1 MVPRPS
7 CTPVEERCGFPTLGE
22 RAIMVP
28 RTTVGTIVLVL
39 LSLLGASR
47 LAAAPPA
54 GGMPRVGVL
63 VSTSAAVA
71 APSLEAFRQRLRA
84 LGYVEGQTLAVEY
97 RFAEGRYDRL
107 EDLAASLVRL
117 PVDVL
122 VAGSP
127 AMIRAATQATTTIPI
142 VGIGVPTGVFAG
154 LLRPGANLTGVAT
167 GGEEIRRTG
176 QEVLRALLP
185 GVSRLA
191 LLRDAHSGTFGR
203 RALEVGAWVAGVRLQ
218 VLEVQG
224 AHELERV
231 IAAAATA
238 RADALIV
245 PGSGLFAMHPSQIA
259 ALAQQHHLP
268 TLAPFREFV
277 EAGCLMAY
285 GPNVADLF
293 RQAASAVDRLLRG
306 AKPGDL
312 PVEEPARFELAINLQ
327 TARVLGLTVPE
338 AVLRRAAVVIP

>member
-1 MVPRPS
+1 MTR
-7 CTPVEERCGFPTLGE
+7 RTLGLVTL
-22 RAIMVP
+22 ALA
-28 RTTVGTIVLVL
+28 VLV
-39 LSLLGASR
+39 AP

-54 GGMPRVGVL
+54 GTMPRVGVL

-71 APSLEAFRQRLRA
+71 AAPLEAFRQRLRA
-84 LGYVEGQTLAVEY
+84 LGYVEGQTLALEY

-107 EDLAASLVRL
+107 ADLAASLVRL

-127 AMIRAATQATTTIPI
+127 SMIRAATQATTTIPV

-167 GGEEIRRTG
+167 GAEEIRRTG
-176 QEVLRALLP
+176 QAFLQALLP

-191 LLRDAHSGTFGR
+191 ILRDAHSGTVRR
-203 RALEVGAWVAGVRLQ
+203 RAMEIGARLAGVRLQ
-218 VLEVQG
+218 ALEVQG
-224 AHELERV
+224 PHEFERAF
-231 IAAAATA
+231 AAAAMA

-259 ALAQQHHLP
+259 ALALQHHLP

-285 GPNVADLF
+285 GPNVAGLF

-306 AKPGDL
+306 AKPSDL
-312 PVEEPARFELAINLQ
+312 PVEEPAQFELAINLT
-327 TARVLGLTVPE
+327 TAEALGLTVPASLLVQATE
-338 AVLRRAAVVIP
+338 VIR

>member
-1 MVPRPS
+1 MTR
-7 CTPVEERCGFPTLGE
+7 RTLGLLVIL
-22 RAIMVP
+22 ALA
-28 RTTVGTIVLVL
+28 VLV
-39 LSLLGASR
+39 AP

-54 GGMPRVGVL
+54 GTMPRVGVL

-71 APSLEAFRQRLRA
+71 SAPLEAFRQRLRA
-84 LGYVEGQTLAVEY
+84 LGYVEGQTLALEY

-107 EDLAASLVRL
+107 ADLAASLVRL

-127 AMIRAATQATTTIPI
+127 SMIRAATQATTTIPV

-167 GGEEIRRTG
+167 GAEEIRRTG
-176 QEVLRALLP
+176 QALLQALLP

-191 LLRDAHSGTFGR
+191 ILRDAHSGTVRR
-203 RALEVGAWVAGVRLQ
+203 RAMEIGAWLTGVRLQ
-218 VLEVQG
+218 ALEVQG
-224 AHELERV
+224 PHEFERAF
-231 IAAAATA
+231 AAAAMA

-259 ALAQQHHLP
+259 ALALQHHLP

-285 GPNVADLF
+285 GPNVAGLF

-306 AKPGDL
+306 AKPSDL
-312 PVEEPARFELAINLQ
+312 PVEEPAQFELAINLK
-327 TARVLGLTVPE
+327 TAEALGLTVPASLLVQATE
-338 AVLRRAAVVIP
+338 VIR

>member
-1 MVPRPS
+1 MTR
-7 CTPVEERCGFPTLGE
+7 RTLGLLVIL
-22 RAIMVP
+22 ALA
-28 RTTVGTIVLVL
+28 VLV
-39 LSLLGASR
+39 AP

-54 GGMPRVGVL
+54 GTMPRVGVL

-71 APSLEAFRQRLRA
+71 SAPLEAFRQRLRA
-84 LGYVEGQTLAVEY
+84 LGYVEGQTLALEY

-107 EDLAASLVRL
+107 ADLAASLVRL

-127 AMIRAATQATTTIPI
+127 AMIRAATQATTTIPV

-167 GGEEIRRTG
+167 GAEEIRRTG
-176 QEVLRALLP
+176 QALLQALLP

-191 LLRDAHSGTFGR
+191 ILRDAHSGTGR
-203 RALEVGAWVAGVRLQ
+203 RRAMEIGARLTGVRLQ
-218 VLEVQG
+218 ALEVQG
-224 AHELERV
+224 PHEFERAF
-231 IAAAATA
+231 AAAAMA

-259 ALAQQHHLP
+259 ALALQHHLP

-285 GPNVADLF
+285 GPNVAGLF

-306 AKPGDL
+306 AKPSDL
-312 PVEEPARFELAINLQ
+312 PVEEPAQFELAINLK
-327 TARVLGLTVPE
+327 TAEALGLTVPASLLVQATE
-338 AVLRRAAVVIP
+338 VIR

>member
-1 MVPRPS
+1 MTR
-7 CTPVEERCGFPTLGE
+7 RTLGLLVIL
-22 RAIMVP
+22 ALA
-28 RTTVGTIVLVL
+28 VLV
-39 LSLLGASR
+39 AP

-54 GGMPRVGVL
+54 GTMPRVGVL

-71 APSLEAFRQRLRA
+71 SAPLEAFRQRLRA
-84 LGYVEGQTLAVEY
+84 LGYVEGQTLALEY

-107 EDLAASLVRL
+107 ADLAASLVRL

-127 AMIRAATQATTTIPI
+127 SMIRAATQATTTIPV

-167 GGEEIRRTG
+167 GAEEIRRTG
-176 QEVLRALLP
+176 QALLQALLP

-191 LLRDAHSGTFGR
+191 ILRDAHSGTGR
-203 RALEVGAWVAGVRLQ
+203 RRAMEIGARLTGVRLQ
-218 VLEVQG
+218 ALEVQG
-224 AHELERV
+224 PHEFERAF
-231 IAAAATA
+231 AAAAMA

-259 ALAQQHHLP
+259 ALALQHHLP

-285 GPNVADLF
+285 GPNVAGLF

-306 AKPGDL
+306 AKPSDL
-312 PVEEPARFELAINLQ
+312 PVEEPAQFELAINLK
-327 TARVLGLTVPE
+327 TAEALGLTVPASLLVQATE
-338 AVLRRAAVVIP
+338 VIR

>member
-1 MVPRPS
+1 MTRRP
-7 CTPVEERCGFPTLGE
+7 LGLLVIL
-22 RAIMVP
+22 ALA
-28 RTTVGTIVLVL
+28 VLV
-39 LSLLGASR
+39 AP

-54 GGMPRVGVL
+54 GTMPRVGVL

-71 APSLEAFRQRLRA
+71 AAPLEAFRQRLRA
-84 LGYVEGQTLAVEY
+84 LGYVEGQTLALEY

-107 EDLAASLVRL
+107 ADLAASLVRL

-127 AMIRAATQATTTIPI
+127 SMIRAATQATTTIPV

-167 GGEEIRRTG
+167 GAEEIRRTG
-176 QEVLRALLP
+176 QAFLQALLP

-191 LLRDAHSGTFGR
+191 ILRDAHSGPGR
-203 RALEVGAWVAGVRLQ
+203 RRAKEIGARLTGVRLQ
-218 VLEVQG
+218 ALEVQG
-224 AHELERV
+224 PHEFERAF
-231 IAAAATA
+231 AAAAMA

-259 ALAQQHHLP
+259 ALALQHRLP

-285 GPNVADLF
+285 GPNVAGLF

-306 AKPGDL
+306 AKPSDL
-312 PVEEPARFELAINLQ
+312 PVEEPAQFELAINLK
-327 TARVLGLTVPE
+327 TAEALGLTVPASLLGQATE
-338 AVLRRAAVVIP
+338 VIR

>member
-1 MVPRPS
+1 MTR
-7 CTPVEERCGFPTLGE
+7 RTLGL
-22 RAIMVP
+22 
-28 RTTVGTIVLVL
+28 LVIL
-39 LSLLGASR
+39 ALAVVVAP

-54 GGMPRVGVL
+54 GTMPRVGVL

-71 APSLEAFRQRLRA
+71 SAPLEAFRQRLRA
-84 LGYVEGQTLAVEY
+84 LGYVEGQTLALEY

-107 EDLAASLVRL
+107 TDLAASLVRL

-127 AMIRAATQATTTIPI
+127 SMIQAATQATTTIPV

-167 GGEEIRRTG
+167 GAEEIRRTG
-176 QEVLRALLP
+176 QALLQALLP

-191 LLRDAHSGTFGR
+191 ILRDAHSGTVRR
-203 RALEVGAWVAGVRLQ
+203 RAMEIGARLTGVRLQ
-218 VLEVQG
+218 ALEVQG
-224 AHELERV
+224 PHEFERAF
-231 IAAAATA
+231 AAAAMA

-259 ALAQQHHLP
+259 ALALQHHLP

-285 GPNVADLF
+285 GPNVAGLF

-306 AKPGDL
+306 AKPSDL
-312 PVEEPARFELAINLQ
+312 PVEEPAQFELAINLK
-327 TARVLGLTVPE
+327 TAEALGLTVPASLLVQATE
-338 AVLRRAAVVIP
+338 VIR

>member
-1 MVPRPS
+1 MTR
-7 CTPVEERCGFPTLGE
+7 RTLGLLVIL
-22 RAIMVP
+22 ALA
-28 RTTVGTIVLVL
+28 VLV
-39 LSLLGASR
+39 AP

-54 GGMPRVGVL
+54 GTMPRVGVL

-71 APSLEAFRQRLRA
+71 SAPLEAFRQRLRA
-84 LGYVEGQTLAVEY
+84 LGYVEGQTLALEY

-107 EDLAASLVRL
+107 ADLAASLVRL

-127 AMIRAATQATTTIPI
+127 SMIRAATQATTTIPV

-167 GGEEIRRTG
+167 GAEEIRRTG
-176 QEVLRALLP
+176 QALLQALLP

-191 LLRDAHSGTFGR
+191 ILRDAHSGTVRR
-203 RALEVGAWVAGVRLQ
+203 RAMEIGARLTGVRLQ
-218 VLEVQG
+218 ALEVQG
-224 AHELERV
+224 PHEFERAF
-231 IAAAATA
+231 AAAAMA
-238 RADALIV
+238 RADALLV

-259 ALAQQHHLP
+259 ALALQHHLP

-285 GPNVADLF
+285 GPNVAGLF

-306 AKPGDL
+306 AKPSDL
-312 PVEEPARFELAINLQ
+312 PVEEPAQFELAINLK
-327 TARVLGLTVPE
+327 TAEALGLTVPASLLVQATE
-338 AVLRRAAVVIP
+338 VIR

>member
-1 MVPRPS
+1 VPL
-7 CTPVEERCGFPTLGE
+7 T
-22 RAIMVP
+22 AA
-28 RTTVGTIVLVL
+28 GTIVIVL

-54 GGMPRVGVL
+54 GSMPRVGVL

-71 APSLEAFRQRLRA
+71 SAPLEAFRQRLRE
-84 LGYVEGQTLAVEY
+84 LGYVEGQTLALEY
-97 RFAEGRYDRL
+97 RFAEGHYDRL
-107 EDLAASLVRL
+107 ADLTASLVHL

-127 AMIRAATQATTTIPI
+127 AMIRAATQATTTIPV
-142 VGIGVPTGVFAG
+142 VGMGVPTGVFAG
-154 LLRPGANLTGVAT
+154 LNRPANLTGVAI
-167 GGEEIRRTG
+167 GAEEIRRTG
-176 QEVLRALLP
+176 QDVLQALLP
-185 GVSRLA
+185 GASRLTI
-191 LLRDAHSGTFGR
+191 LWDVHSGTVR
-203 RALEVGAWVAGVRLQ
+203 RRVMEVGARLTGVRLH

-224 AHELERV
+224 PQDFERV
-231 IAAAATA
+231 FAAAAMA
-238 RADALIV
+238 RAEALIV
-245 PGSGLFAMHPSQIA
+245 PGSGLFAMHQPQIA
-259 ALAQQHHLP
+259 ALALQHRLP

-327 TARVLGLTVPE
+327 TARALGLTVPP
-338 AVLRRAAVVIP
+338 AVLSRAAVVRP

>member
-1 MVPRPS
+1 MTR
-7 CTPVEERCGFPTLGE
+7 RTLGL
-22 RAIMVP
+22 
-28 RTTVGTIVLVL
+28 LVIL
-39 LSLLGASR
+39 ALAVVVAP

-54 GGMPRVGVL
+54 GTMPRVGVL

-71 APSLEAFRQRLRA
+71 AAPLEAFRQRLRA
-84 LGYVEGQTLAVEY
+84 LGYVEGQTLALEY

-107 EDLAASLVRL
+107 ADLAASLVRL

-127 AMIRAATQATTTIPI
+127 AMIRAATQATTTIPV
-142 VGIGVPTGVFAG
+142 VGIGVPTGGFAG

-167 GGEEIRRTG
+167 GAEEIRRTG
-176 QEVLRALLP
+176 QALLQALLP

-191 LLRDAHSGTFGR
+191 ILRDAHSGTVRR
-203 RALEVGAWVAGVRLQ
+203 RAMEIGARLTGVRLQ
-218 VLEVQG
+218 ALEVQG
-224 AHELERV
+224 PHEFERAV
-231 IAAAATA
+231 AAAARA

-259 ALAQQHHLP
+259 ALALQHHLP

-285 GPNVADLF
+285 GPNVAGLF

-306 AKPGDL
+306 AKPSDL
-312 PVEEPARFELAINLQ
+312 PVEEPAQFELAINLK
-327 TARVLGLTVPE
+327 TAEALGLTVPASLLVQATE
-338 AVLRRAAVVIP
+338 VIR

>member
-1 MVPRPS
+1 MTR
-7 CTPVEERCGFPTLGE
+7 RTLGLLVIL
-22 RAIMVP
+22 ALA
-28 RTTVGTIVLVL
+28 VLV
-39 LSLLGASR
+39 AP

-54 GGMPRVGVL
+54 GTMPRVGVL

-71 APSLEAFRQRLRA
+71 SAPLEAFRQRLRA
-84 LGYVEGQTLAVEY
+84 LGYVEGQTLALEY

-107 EDLAASLVRL
+107 ADLAASLVRL

-127 AMIRAATQATTTIPI
+127 SMIRAATPATTTIPV

-167 GGEEIRRTG
+167 GAEEIRRTG
-176 QEVLRALLP
+176 QALLQALLP

-191 LLRDAHSGTFGR
+191 ILRDAHSGTVRR
-203 RALEVGAWVAGVRLQ
+203 RAMEIGARLTGVRLQ
-218 VLEVQG
+218 ALEVQG
-224 AHELERV
+224 PHEFERAF
-231 IAAAATA
+231 AAAAMA

-259 ALAQQHHLP
+259 ALALQHHLP

-285 GPNVADLF
+285 GPNVAGLF

-306 AKPGDL
+306 AKPSDL
-312 PVEEPARFELAINLQ
+312 PVEEPAQFELAINLK
-327 TARVLGLTVPE
+327 TAEALGLTVPASLLVQATE
-338 AVLRRAAVVIP
+338 VIR

>member
-1 MVPRPS
+1 MVS
-7 CTPVEERCGFPTLGE
+7 
-22 RAIMVP
+22 
-28 RTTVGTIVLVL
+28 RTTGGTIVFIL
-39 LSLLGASR
+39 LSVLGASH

-54 GGMPRVGVL
+54 GSVPRVGVL

-71 APSLEAFRQRLRA
+71 SAPLEAFRQRLRE
-84 LGYVEGQTLAVEY
+84 LGYVEGQTLALEY

-107 EDLAASLVRL
+107 ADLAASLVRL

-127 AMIRAATQATTTIPI
+127 AMIRAATQATTTIPV

-154 LLRPGANLTGVAT
+154 LSRPANLTGVAT
-167 GGEEIRRTG
+167 GAEEIRRTG
-176 QEVLRALLP
+176 QALLQALLP

-191 LLRDAHSGTFGR
+191 ILWDAHSGTVRR
-203 RALEVGAWVAGVRLQ
+203 RAMEIGAWLTGVRLQ

-224 AHELERV
+224 PHEFERAV
-231 IAAAATA
+231 AAAAMA
-238 RADALIV
+238 RAEALIV
-245 PGSGLFAMHPSQIA
+245 PGSGLFAMHQSQIA
-259 ALAQQHHLP
+259 ALALQHRLP

-327 TARVLGLTVPE
+327 TARALGLTVPP
-338 AVLRRAAVVIP
+338 AVLRRATVVMP

>member
-1 MVPRPS
+1 MTR
-7 CTPVEERCGFPTLGE
+7 RTLGLLVIL
-22 RAIMVP
+22 ALA
-28 RTTVGTIVLVL
+28 VLV
-39 LSLLGASR
+39 AP

-54 GGMPRVGVL
+54 GTMPRVGVL

-71 APSLEAFRQRLRA
+71 SAPLEAFRQRLRA
-84 LGYVEGQTLAVEY
+84 LGYVEGQTLALEY

-107 EDLAASLVRL
+107 TDLAASLVRL

-127 AMIRAATQATTTIPI
+127 AMIRAATQATTTIPV

-154 LLRPGANLTGVAT
+154 LFRPGANLTGVAT
-167 GGEEIRRTG
+167 GAEEIRRTG
-176 QEVLRALLP
+176 QALLQALLP

-191 LLRDAHSGTFGR
+191 ILRDAHSGTGR
-203 RALEVGAWVAGVRLQ
+203 RRAMEIGARLTGVRLQ
-218 VLEVQG
+218 ALEVQG
-224 AHELERV
+224 PHEFERAF
-231 IAAAATA
+231 AAAAMA
-238 RADALIV
+238 RADALLV

-259 ALAQQHHLP
+259 ALALQHHLP

-285 GPNVADLF
+285 GPNAAGLF

-306 AKPGDL
+306 AKPSDL
-312 PVEEPARFELAINLQ
+312 PVEEPAQFELAINLK
-327 TARVLGLTVPE
+327 TAEALGLTVPASLLVQATE
-338 AVLRRAAVVIP
+338 VIR

>member
-1 MVPRPS
+1 MTR
-7 CTPVEERCGFPTLGE
+7 RTLGLLVIL
-22 RAIMVP
+22 ALA
-28 RTTVGTIVLVL
+28 VLV
-39 LSLLGASR
+39 AP

-54 GGMPRVGVL
+54 GTMPRVGVL

-71 APSLEAFRQRLRA
+71 AAPLEAFRQRLRE
-84 LGYVEGQTLAVEY
+84 LGYVEGQTLALEY

-107 EDLAASLVRL
+107 ADLAASLVRL

-127 AMIRAATQATTTIPI
+127 SMIRAATQATTTIPV

-167 GGEEIRRTG
+167 GAEEIRRTG
-176 QEVLRALLP
+176 QALLQALLP

-191 LLRDAHSGTFGR
+191 MLRDAHSGTVRR
-203 RALEVGAWVAGVRLQ
+203 RAMEIGARLTGVRLQ
-218 VLEVQG
+218 ALEVQG
-224 AHELERV
+224 PHEFERAF
-231 IAAAATA
+231 AAAAMA

-259 ALAQQHHLP
+259 ALALQHHLP

-285 GPNVADLF
+285 GPNVAGLF

-306 AKPGDL
+306 AKPSDL
-312 PVEEPARFELAINLQ
+312 PVEEPAQFELAINLK
-327 TARVLGLTVPE
+327 TAEALGLTVPASLLVQATE
-338 AVLRRAAVVIP
+338 VIR

>member
-1 MVPRPS
+1 MTR
-7 CTPVEERCGFPTLGE
+7 RTLGLLVIL
-22 RAIMVP
+22 ALA
-28 RTTVGTIVLVL
+28 VLV
-39 LSLLGASR
+39 AP

-54 GGMPRVGVL
+54 GTMPRVGVL

-71 APSLEAFRQRLRA
+71 AAPLEAFRQRLRA
-84 LGYVEGQTLAVEY
+84 LGYVEGQTLALEY

-107 EDLAASLVRL
+107 ADLAASLVRL

-127 AMIRAATQATTTIPI
+127 SMIRAATQATTTIPV

-167 GGEEIRRTG
+167 GAEEIRRTG
-176 QEVLRALLP
+176 QALLQALLP

-191 LLRDAHSGTFGR
+191 ILRDAHSGTGR
-203 RALEVGAWVAGVRLQ
+203 RRAMEIGARLTGVRLQ
-218 VLEVQG
+218 ALEVQG
-224 AHELERV
+224 PHEFERAF
-231 IAAAATA
+231 AAAAMA

-259 ALAQQHHLP
+259 ALALQHHLP

-285 GPNVADLF
+285 GPNVAGLF

-306 AKPGDL
+306 AKPSDL
-312 PVEEPARFELAINLQ
+312 PVEEPAQFELAINLK
-327 TARVLGLTVPE
+327 TAEALGLTVPASLLVQATE
-338 AVLRRAAVVIP
+338 VIR

>member
-1 MVPRPS
+1 MVP
-7 CTPVEERCGFPTLGE
+7 L
-22 RAIMVP
+22 
-28 RTTVGTIVLVL
+28 TTVGAIMLVL

-54 GGMPRVGVL
+54 GSVLRVGVL

-71 APSLEAFRQRLRA
+71 SAPLEAFRLRLRE
-84 LGYVEGQTLAVEY
+84 LGYVEGQSLALEY

-107 EDLAASLVRL
+107 ADLAASLVRL

-127 AMIRAATQATTTIPI
+127 SMIRAATQATTTIPV

-154 LLRPGANLTGVAT
+154 LSRPANLTGVAT
-167 GGEEIRRTG
+167 GAEEIRRTG
-176 QEVLRALLP
+176 QDVLQVLLP

-191 LLRDAHSGTFGR
+191 ILWDAHSGTVRR
-203 RALEVGAWVAGVRLQ
+203 RAMEIGARLTGIRLQ
-218 VLEVQG
+218 ALEVQG
-224 AHELERV
+224 PHEFERAV
-231 IAAAATA
+231 AAAAMA

-245 PGSGLFAMHPSQIA
+245 PGSGLFAMHASQLA
-259 ALAQQHHLP
+259 ALAQQYRLP

-306 AKPGDL
+306 ATPGDL

-327 TARVLGLTVPE
+327 TARALGLTVPS
-338 AVLRRAAVVIP
+338 ALLRRAAVVRP

>member
-1 MVPRPS
+1 MTR
-7 CTPVEERCGFPTLGE
+7 RTLGLLVIL
-22 RAIMVP
+22 ALA
-28 RTTVGTIVLVL
+28 VLV
-39 LSLLGASR
+39 AP

-54 GGMPRVGVL
+54 GTMPRVGVL

-71 APSLEAFRQRLRA
+71 AAPLEAFRQRLRA
-84 LGYVEGQTLAVEY
+84 LGYVEGQTLALEY

-107 EDLAASLVRL
+107 ADLAASLVRL

-127 AMIRAATQATTTIPI
+127 AMIRAATQATTTIPV

-167 GGEEIRRTG
+167 GAEEIRRTG
-176 QEVLRALLP
+176 QALLQALLP

-191 LLRDAHSGTFGR
+191 ILRDAHSGTVRR
-203 RALEVGAWVAGVRLQ
+203 RAMEIGARLTGVRLQ
-218 VLEVQG
+218 ALEVQG
-224 AHELERV
+224 PHEFERAF
-231 IAAAATA
+231 AAAAMA

-259 ALAQQHHLP
+259 ALALQHHLP

-285 GPNVADLF
+285 GPNVAGLF

-306 AKPGDL
+306 AKPSDL
-312 PVEEPARFELAINLQ
+312 PVEEPAQFELAINLK
-327 TARVLGLTVPE
+327 TAEALGLTVPASLLVQATE
-338 AVLRRAAVVIP
+338 VIR

>member
-1 MVPRPS
+1 MTR
-7 CTPVEERCGFPTLGE
+7 RTLGL
-22 RAIMVP
+22 
-28 RTTVGTIVLVL
+28 LVIL
-39 LSLLGASR
+39 ALAVVVAP

-54 GGMPRVGVL
+54 GTMPRVGVL

-71 APSLEAFRQRLRA
+71 AAPLEAFRQRLRA
-84 LGYVEGQTLAVEY
+84 LGHVEGQTLALEY

-107 EDLAASLVRL
+107 ADLAASLVRL

-127 AMIRAATQATTTIPI
+127 SMIRAATQATTTIPV

-154 LLRPGANLTGVAT
+154 LLRPGANLMGVAT
-167 GGEEIRRTG
+167 GAEEIRRTG
-176 QEVLRALLP
+176 QAFLQALLP

-191 LLRDAHSGTFGR
+191 ILRDAHSGTGR
-203 RALEVGAWVAGVRLQ
+203 RRAMEIGARLTGVRLQ
-218 VLEVQG
+218 ALEVQG
-224 AHELERV
+224 PHEFERAF
-231 IAAAATA
+231 AAAAMA

-259 ALAQQHHLP
+259 ALALQHHLP

-285 GPNVADLF
+285 GPNVAGLF

-306 AKPGDL
+306 AKPSDL
-312 PVEEPARFELAINLQ
+312 PVEEPAQLELAINLK
-327 TARVLGLTVPE
+327 TAEALGLTVPASLLVQATE
-338 AVLRRAAVVIP
+338 VIR

>member
-1 MVPRPS
+1 MTR
-7 CTPVEERCGFPTLGE
+7 RTLGLLVIL
-22 RAIMVP
+22 ALA
-28 RTTVGTIVLVL
+28 VLV
-39 LSLLGASR
+39 AP

-54 GGMPRVGVL
+54 GTMPRVGVL

-71 APSLEAFRQRLRA
+71 SAPLEAFRQRLRA
-84 LGYVEGQTLAVEY
+84 LGYVEGQTLALEY

-107 EDLAASLVRL
+107 ADLAASLVRL

-127 AMIRAATQATTTIPI
+127 AMIRAATQATTTIPV

-167 GGEEIRRTG
+167 GAEEIRRTG
-176 QEVLRALLP
+176 QAFLQALLP

-191 LLRDAHSGTFGR
+191 ILRDAHSGTVRR
-203 RALEVGAWVAGVRLQ
+203 RAMEIGARLTGVRLQ
-218 VLEVQG
+218 ALEVQG
-224 AHELERV
+224 PHEFERAF
-231 IAAAATA
+231 AAAAMA

-259 ALAQQHHLP
+259 ALALQHHLP

-285 GPNVADLF
+285 GPNVAGLF

-306 AKPGDL
+306 AKPSDL
-312 PVEEPARFELAINLQ
+312 PVEEPAQFELAINLK
-327 TARVLGLTVPE
+327 TAEALGLTVPASLLVQATE
-338 AVLRRAAVVIP
+338 VIR

>member
-1 MVPRPS
+1 MVP
-7 CTPVEERCGFPTLGE
+7 L
-22 RAIMVP
+22 
-28 RTTVGTIVLVL
+28 TTVGAIMLVL
-39 LSLLGASR
+39 LSLLGAAR

-54 GGMPRVGVL
+54 GSVPRVGVL

-71 APSLEAFRQRLRA
+71 SAPLEAFRQRLSE
-84 LGYVEGQTLAVEY
+84 LGYVEGQSLALEY

-107 EDLAASLVRL
+107 ADLAASLVRL

-127 AMIRAATQATTTIPI
+127 SMIRAATQATTTIPV

-154 LLRPGANLTGVAT
+154 LSRPANLTGVAT
-167 GGEEIRRTG
+167 GAEEIRRTG
-176 QEVLRALLP
+176 QDVLQALLP

-191 LLRDAHSGTFGR
+191 ILWDAHSGTVR
-203 RALEVGAWVAGVRLQ
+203 RGAMEVGARLTGVRLQ
-218 VLEVQG
+218 ALEVQG
-224 AHELERV
+224 PHEFERAV
-231 IAAAATA
+231 AAAAIA

-245 PGSGLFAMHPSQIA
+245 PGSGLFAMHASQLA
-259 ALAQQHHLP
+259 ALAQQYRLP

-285 GPNVADLF
+285 GPNATDLF
-293 RQAASAVDRLLRG
+293 RQVASAVDRLLRG

-327 TARVLGLTVPE
+327 TARALGLTVPS
-338 AVLRRAAVVIP
+338 ALLRRAAVVMP

>member
-1 MVPRPS
+1 MTR
-7 CTPVEERCGFPTLGE
+7 RTLGL
-22 RAIMVP
+22 
-28 RTTVGTIVLVL
+28 LVIL
-39 LSLLGASR
+39 ALAVVVAP

-54 GGMPRVGVL
+54 GTMPRVGVL

-71 APSLEAFRQRLRA
+71 AAPLEAFRQRLRA
-84 LGYVEGQTLAVEY
+84 LGYVEGQTLALEY

-107 EDLAASLVRL
+107 ADLAASLVRL

-127 AMIRAATQATTTIPI
+127 SLIRAATQATTTIPV

-154 LLRPGANLTGVAT
+154 LRRPGANLTGVAT
-167 GGEEIRRTG
+167 GAEEIRRTG
-176 QEVLRALLP
+176 QAFLQALLP

-191 LLRDAHSGTFGR
+191 MLRDAHSGTGR
-203 RALEVGAWVAGVRLQ
+203 RRAMEIGARLTGVRLQ
-218 VLEVQG
+218 ALEVQG
-224 AHELERV
+224 PHEFERAV
-231 IAAAATA
+231 AAAARA

-259 ALAQQHHLP
+259 ALARQHHLP

-285 GPNVADLF
+285 GPNAAGLF

-306 AKPGDL
+306 AKPSDL
-312 PVEEPARFELAINLQ
+312 PVEEPAQFELAINLT
-327 TARVLGLTVPE
+327 TAEALGLTVPASLLVQATE
-338 AVLRRAAVVIP
+338 VIR

>member
-1 MVPRPS
+1 MAPRGVLRLVVLLLLALVVVAPAS
-7 CTPVEERCGFPTLGE
+7 VG
-22 RAIMVP
+22 AIM
-28 RTTVGTIVLVL
+28 LVL
-39 LSLLGASR
+39 LSLLGAAR
-47 LAAAPPA
+47 LATAPPA
-54 GGMPRVGVL
+54 GSVPRVGVL

-71 APSLEAFRQRLRA
+71 SAPLEAFRQRLRE
-84 LGYVEGQTLAVEY
+84 LGYVEGQTLALEY

-107 EDLAASLVRL
+107 ADLAASLVRL

-127 AMIRAATQATTTIPI
+127 SMIRAATQATTTIPV
-142 VGIGVPTGVFAG
+142 VGIGVSTGVFAS
-154 LLRPGANLTGVAT
+154 LSRPANLTGVAT
-167 GGEEIRRTG
+167 GAEQIRRTG
-176 QEVLRALLP
+176 QDVLQELLP

-191 LLRDAHSGTFGR
+191 ILWDAHNGTVRR
-203 RALEVGAWVAGVRLQ
+203 RAMEIGARLTGIRLQ
-218 VLEVQG
+218 ALEVQG
-224 AHELERV
+224 PHEFEPAV
-231 IAAAATA
+231 AAAAMA

-245 PGSGLFAMHPSQIA
+245 PGSGLFAMHQSQIA
-259 ALAQQHHLP
+259 ALAQQYRLP

-285 GPNVADLF
+285 GPNATDLF

-327 TARVLGLTVPE
+327 TARALGLTVPS
-338 AVLRRAAVVIP
+338 ALLRRAAVVRP

>member
-1 MVPRPS
+1 MTR
-7 CTPVEERCGFPTLGE
+7 RTLGLLVIL
-22 RAIMVP
+22 ALA
-28 RTTVGTIVLVL
+28 VLV
-39 LSLLGASR
+39 AP

-54 GGMPRVGVL
+54 GTMPRVGVL
-63 VSTSAAVA
+63 VSTSATVA
-71 APSLEAFRQRLRA
+71 SAPLEAFRQRLRA
-84 LGYVEGQTLAVEY
+84 LGYVEGQTLALEY

-107 EDLAASLVRL
+107 ADLAASLVRL

-127 AMIRAATQATTTIPI
+127 AMIRAATQATTTIPV

-167 GGEEIRRTG
+167 GAEEIRRTG
-176 QEVLRALLP
+176 QALLQALLP

-191 LLRDAHSGTFGR
+191 ILRDAHSGTVRR
-203 RALEVGAWVAGVRLQ
+203 RAMEIGARLTGVRLQ
-218 VLEVQG
+218 ALEVQG
-224 AHELERV
+224 PHEFERAF
-231 IAAAATA
+231 AAAAMA

-259 ALAQQHHLP
+259 ALALQHHLP

-285 GPNVADLF
+285 GPNAAGLF

-306 AKPGDL
+306 AKPSDL
-312 PVEEPARFELAINLQ
+312 PVEEPAQFELAINLK
-327 TARVLGLTVPE
+327 TAEALGLTVPASLLVQATE
-338 AVLRRAAVVIP
+338 VIR

>member
-1 MVPRPS
+1 MTR
-7 CTPVEERCGFPTLGE
+7 RTLGLLVIL
-22 RAIMVP
+22 ALA
-28 RTTVGTIVLVL
+28 VLV
-39 LSLLGASR
+39 AP

-54 GGMPRVGVL
+54 GTMPRVGVL

-71 APSLEAFRQRLRA
+71 AAPLEAFRQRLRA
-84 LGYVEGQTLAVEY
+84 LGYVEGQTLALEY

-107 EDLAASLVRL
+107 TDLAASLVRL

-127 AMIRAATQATTTIPI
+127 SMIRAATQATTTIPV

-167 GGEEIRRTG
+167 GAEEIRRTG
-176 QEVLRALLP
+176 QALLQALLP

-191 LLRDAHSGTFGR
+191 ILRDAHSGTVRR
-203 RALEVGAWVAGVRLQ
+203 RAMEIGARLTGVRLQ
-218 VLEVQG
+218 ALEVQG
-224 AHELERV
+224 PHEFERAF
-231 IAAAATA
+231 AAAAMA

-259 ALAQQHHLP
+259 ALALQHHLP

-285 GPNVADLF
+285 GPNVAGLF

-306 AKPGDL
+306 AKPSDL
-312 PVEEPARFELAINLQ
+312 PVEEPAQFELAINLK
-327 TARVLGLTVPE
+327 TAEALGLTVPASLLVQATE
-338 AVLRRAAVVIP
+338 VIR

>member
-1 MVPRPS
+1 MTR
-7 CTPVEERCGFPTLGE
+7 RTLGLLVIL
-22 RAIMVP
+22 ALA
-28 RTTVGTIVLVL
+28 VLV
-39 LSLLGASR
+39 AP

-54 GGMPRVGVL
+54 GTMPRVGVL

-71 APSLEAFRQRLRA
+71 SAPLEAFRQRLRA
-84 LGYVEGQTLAVEY
+84 LGYVEGQTLALEY

-107 EDLAASLVRL
+107 ADLAASLVRL

-127 AMIRAATQATTTIPI
+127 SMIRAATQATTTIPV

-167 GGEEIRRTG
+167 GAEEIRRTG
-176 QEVLRALLP
+176 QALLQALLP

-191 LLRDAHSGTFGR
+191 ILRDAHSGTVRR
-203 RALEVGAWVAGVRLQ
+203 RAMEIGARLTGVRLQ
-218 VLEVQG
+218 ALEVQG
-224 AHELERV
+224 PHEFERAF
-231 IAAAATA
+231 AAAARA

-259 ALAQQHHLP
+259 ALALQHHLP

-285 GPNVADLF
+285 GPNVAGLF

-306 AKPGDL
+306 AKPSDL
-312 PVEEPARFELAINLQ
+312 PVEEPAQFELAINLK
-327 TARVLGLTVPE
+327 TAEALGLTVPASLLVQATE
-338 AVLRRAAVVIP
+338 VIR

>member
-1 MVPRPS
+1 MTR
-7 CTPVEERCGFPTLGE
+7 RTLGLLVIL
-22 RAIMVP
+22 ALA
-28 RTTVGTIVLVL
+28 VLV
-39 LSLLGASR
+39 AP

-54 GGMPRVGVL
+54 GTMPRVGVL

-71 APSLEAFRQRLRA
+71 AAPLEAFRQRLRA
-84 LGYVEGQTLAVEY
+84 LGYVEGQTLALEY

-107 EDLAASLVRL
+107 ADLAASLVRL

-127 AMIRAATQATTTIPI
+127 SMIRAATQATTTIPV

-167 GGEEIRRTG
+167 GAEEIRRTG
-176 QEVLRALLP
+176 QALLQALLP

-191 LLRDAHSGTFGR
+191 ILRDAHSGTVRR
-203 RALEVGAWVAGVRLQ
+203 RAMEIGARLTGVRLQ
-218 VLEVQG
+218 ALEVQG
-224 AHELERV
+224 PHEFERAF
-231 IAAAATA
+231 AAAAMA

-259 ALAQQHHLP
+259 ALALQHHLP

-285 GPNVADLF
+285 GPNVAGLF

-306 AKPGDL
+306 AKPSDL
-312 PVEEPARFELAINLQ
+312 PVEEPAQFELAINLK
-327 TARVLGLTVPE
+327 TAEALGLTVPASLLVQATE
-338 AVLRRAAVVIP
+338 VIR

>member
-1 MVPRPS
+1 MTR
-7 CTPVEERCGFPTLGE
+7 RTLGLLVIL
-22 RAIMVP
+22 ALA
-28 RTTVGTIVLVL
+28 VLV
-39 LSLLGASR
+39 AP

-54 GGMPRVGVL
+54 GTMPRVGVL

-71 APSLEAFRQRLRA
+71 SAPLEAFRQRLRA
-84 LGYVEGQTLAVEY
+84 LGYVEGQTLALEY

-107 EDLAASLVRL
+107 ADLAASLVRL

-127 AMIRAATQATTTIPI
+127 SMIRAATQATTTIPV

-167 GGEEIRRTG
+167 GAEEIRRTG
-176 QEVLRALLP
+176 QALLQALLP

-191 LLRDAHSGTFGR
+191 ILRDAHSGTVRR
-203 RALEVGAWVAGVRLQ
+203 RAMEIGARLTGVRLQ
-218 VLEVQG
+218 ALEVQG
-224 AHELERV
+224 PHEFERAF
-231 IAAAATA
+231 AAAAMA

-259 ALAQQHHLP
+259 ALALQHHLP

-285 GPNVADLF
+285 GPNVAGLF

-306 AKPGDL
+306 AKPSDL
-312 PVEEPARFELAINLQ
+312 PVEEPAQFELAINLK
-327 TARVLGLTVPE
+327 TAEALGLTVPASLLVQATE
-338 AVLRRAAVVIP
+338 VIR

>member
-1 MVPRPS
+1 
-7 CTPVEERCGFPTLGE
+7 
-22 RAIMVP
+22 
-28 RTTVGTIVLVL
+28 
-39 LSLLGASR
+39 
-47 LAAAPPA
+47 
-54 GGMPRVGVL
+54 

-71 APSLEAFRQRLRA
+71 AAPLEAFRQRLRE
-84 LGYVEGQTLAVEY
+84 LGDVEGQTLALEY

-107 EDLAASLVRL
+107 ADLAASLVRR

-127 AMIRAATQATTTIPI
+127 SMIRAATQATTTIPI

-176 QEVLRALLP
+176 QARLRALLP
-185 GVSRLA
+185 DASRLA

-203 RALEVGAWVAGVRLQ
+203 RALEVGAWLAGIRLQ
-218 VLEVQG
+218 VLEVRG
-224 AHELERV
+224 AHELDRA

-238 RADALIV
+238 RADALLV
-245 PGSGLFAMHPSQIA
+245 PGSGLFAMHQPQIA

-277 EAGCLMAY
+277 GAGCLMAY
-285 GPNVADLF
+285 GPNLADLF
-293 RQAASAVDRLLRG
+293 RQAAGTVDRLLRG
-306 AKPGDL
+306 AQPGDL

-327 TARVLGLTVPE
+327 TARALGLTVPP
-338 AVLRRAAVVIP
+338 ALLRQAAVVIP

>member
-1 MVPRPS
+1 MTR
-7 CTPVEERCGFPTLGE
+7 RTLGLLVIL
-22 RAIMVP
+22 ALA
-28 RTTVGTIVLVL
+28 VLV
-39 LSLLGASR
+39 AP

-54 GGMPRVGVL
+54 GTMPRVGVL

-71 APSLEAFRQRLRA
+71 SAPLEAFRQRLRA
-84 LGYVEGQTLAVEY
+84 LGYVEGQTLALEY

-107 EDLAASLVRL
+107 ADLAASLVRL

-127 AMIRAATQATTTIPI
+127 SMIRAATQATTTIPV

-167 GGEEIRRTG
+167 GAEEIRRTG
-176 QEVLRALLP
+176 QALLQALLP

-191 LLRDAHSGTFGR
+191 FLRDAHSGTVRR
-203 RALEVGAWVAGVRLQ
+203 RAMEIGARLTGIRLQ
-218 VLEVQG
+218 ALEVQG
-224 AHELERV
+224 PHEFERAF
-231 IAAAATA
+231 AAAAMA

-259 ALAQQHHLP
+259 ALALQHHLP

-285 GPNVADLF
+285 GPNVAGLF

-306 AKPGDL
+306 AKPSDL
-312 PVEEPARFELAINLQ
+312 PVEEPAQFELAINLK
-327 TARVLGLTVPE
+327 TAEALGLTVPASLLVQATE
-338 AVLRRAAVVIP
+338 VIR

>member
-1 MVPRPS
+1 MTR
-7 CTPVEERCGFPTLGE
+7 RTLGLLVIL
-22 RAIMVP
+22 ALA
-28 RTTVGTIVLVL
+28 VLV
-39 LSLLGASR
+39 AP

-54 GGMPRVGVL
+54 GTMPRVGVL

-71 APSLEAFRQRLRA
+71 AAPLEAFRQRLRA
-84 LGYVEGQTLAVEY
+84 LGYVEGQTLALEY

-107 EDLAASLVRL
+107 ADLAASLVRL

-127 AMIRAATQATTTIPI
+127 SMIRAATQATTTIPV

-167 GGEEIRRTG
+167 GAEEIRRTG
-176 QEVLRALLP
+176 QALLQALLP

-191 LLRDAHSGTFGR
+191 MLRDAHSGTGR
-203 RALEVGAWVAGVRLQ
+203 RRAMEIGARLTGVRLQ
-218 VLEVQG
+218 ALEVQG
-224 AHELERV
+224 PHEFERAF
-231 IAAAATA
+231 AAAAMA
-238 RADALIV
+238 RADALLV

-259 ALAQQHHLP
+259 ALALQHHLP

-285 GPNVADLF
+285 GPNVAGLF

-306 AKPGDL
+306 AKPSDL
-312 PVEEPARFELAINLQ
+312 PVEEPAQFELAINLK
-327 TARVLGLTVPE
+327 TAEALGLTVPASLLVQATE
-338 AVLRRAAVVIP
+338 VIR

>member
-1 MVPRPS
+1 MVS
-7 CTPVEERCGFPTLGE
+7 
-22 RAIMVP
+22 
-28 RTTVGTIVLVL
+28 RTTGGTIVFIL
-39 LSLLGASR
+39 LSVLGASH
-47 LAAAPPA
+47 LAATPPA
-54 GGMPRVGVL
+54 GSVPRVGVL

-71 APSLEAFRQRLRA
+71 SAPLEAFRQRLSE
-84 LGYVEGQTLAVEY
+84 LGYVEGQTLALEY

-107 EDLAASLVRL
+107 ADLAASLVHL

-127 AMIRAATQATTTIPI
+127 AMIRAAMQATTTIPV

-154 LLRPGANLTGVAT
+154 LSRPANLTGVAT
-167 GGEEIRRTG
+167 GEEEIRRTG
-176 QEVLRALLP
+176 QALLQALLP

-191 LLRDAHSGTFGR
+191 LLWDAHGGTVRR
-203 RALEVGAWVAGVRLQ
+203 RAMEIGAQLTGVRLQ
-218 VLEVQG
+218 ALEVQG
-224 AHELERV
+224 PHEFERAV
-231 IAAAATA
+231 AAAALA

-259 ALAQQHHLP
+259 ALARQYRLP
-268 TLAPFREFV
+268 TLAPFREFA

-285 GPNVADLF
+285 GPNSADLF

-306 AKPGDL
+306 FKPGDL

-327 TARVLGLTVPE
+327 TARALGLTVPP
-338 AVLRRAAVVIP
+338 AVLRRATVVMP

>member
-1 MVPRPS
+1 MTR
-7 CTPVEERCGFPTLGE
+7 RTL
-22 RAIMVP
+22 RLLVILALA
-28 RTTVGTIVLVL
+28 VLV
-39 LSLLGASR
+39 AP

-54 GGMPRVGVL
+54 GTMPRVGVL

-71 APSLEAFRQRLRA
+71 SAPLEAFRQRLRA
-84 LGYVEGQTLAVEY
+84 LGYVEGQTLALEY

-107 EDLAASLVRL
+107 ADLAASLVRL

-127 AMIRAATQATTTIPI
+127 SMIRAATQATTTIPV

-167 GGEEIRRTG
+167 GAEEIRRTG
-176 QEVLRALLP
+176 QALLQALLP

-191 LLRDAHSGTFGR
+191 ILRDAHSGTVRR
-203 RALEVGAWVAGVRLQ
+203 RAMEIGARLTGVRLQ
-218 VLEVQG
+218 ALAVQG
-224 AHELERV
+224 PHEFERAF
-231 IAAAATA
+231 AAAAMA

-259 ALAQQHHLP
+259 ALALQHHLP

-285 GPNVADLF
+285 GPNVAGLF

-306 AKPGDL
+306 AKPSDL
-312 PVEEPARFELAINLQ
+312 PVEEPAQFELAINLK
-327 TARVLGLTVPE
+327 TAEALGLTVPASLLVQATE
-338 AVLRRAAVVIP
+338 VIR

>member
-1 MVPRPS
+1 MTR
-7 CTPVEERCGFPTLGE
+7 RTLGLLVIL
-22 RAIMVP
+22 ALA
-28 RTTVGTIVLVL
+28 VLV
-39 LSLLGASR
+39 AP

-54 GGMPRVGVL
+54 GTMPRVGVL

-71 APSLEAFRQRLRA
+71 AAPLEAFRQRLRA
-84 LGYVEGQTLAVEY
+84 LGYVEGQTLALEY

-107 EDLAASLVRL
+107 ADLAASLVRL

-127 AMIRAATQATTTIPI
+127 AMIRAATQATTTIPV
-142 VGIGVPTGVFAG
+142 VGIGVPTGGFAG

-167 GGEEIRRTG
+167 GAEEIRRTG
-176 QEVLRALLP
+176 QALLQALLP

-191 LLRDAHSGTFGR
+191 MLRDAHSGTGR
-203 RALEVGAWVAGVRLQ
+203 RRAMGIGARLTGVRLQ
-218 VLEVQG
+218 ALEVQG
-224 AHELERV
+224 PHEFERAF
-231 IAAAATA
+231 AAAAMA
-238 RADALIV
+238 RADALLV

-259 ALAQQHHLP
+259 ALALQHHLP

-285 GPNVADLF
+285 GPNVAGLF

-306 AKPGDL
+306 AKPSDL
-312 PVEEPARFELAINLQ
+312 PVEEPAQFELAINLK
-327 TARVLGLTVPE
+327 TAEALGLTVPASLLVQATE
-338 AVLRRAAVVIP
+338 VIR

>member
-1 MVPRPS
+1 MTR
-7 CTPVEERCGFPTLGE
+7 RTLGLLVIL
-22 RAIMVP
+22 ALA
-28 RTTVGTIVLVL
+28 VLV
-39 LSLLGASR
+39 AP

-54 GGMPRVGVL
+54 GTMPRVGVL

-71 APSLEAFRQRLRA
+71 SAPLEAFRQRLRA
-84 LGYVEGQTLAVEY
+84 LGYVEGQTLALEY

-107 EDLAASLVRL
+107 TDLAASLVRL

-127 AMIRAATQATTTIPI
+127 AMIRAATQATTTIPV

-167 GGEEIRRTG
+167 GAEEIRRTG
-176 QEVLRALLP
+176 QALLQALLP

-191 LLRDAHSGTFGR
+191 ILRDAHSGTGR
-203 RALEVGAWVAGVRLQ
+203 RRAMEIGARLTGVRLQ
-218 VLEVQG
+218 ALEVQG
-224 AHELERV
+224 PHEFERAF
-231 IAAAATA
+231 AAAAMA
-238 RADALIV
+238 RADALLV

-259 ALAQQHHLP
+259 ALALQHHLP

-285 GPNVADLF
+285 GPNAAGLF

-306 AKPGDL
+306 AKPSDL
-312 PVEEPARFELAINLQ
+312 PVEEPAQFELAINLK
-327 TARVLGLTVPE
+327 TAEALGLTVPASLLVQATE
-338 AVLRRAAVVIP
+338 VIR